1 MKSRRQNTATHVATM
16 FAGATPTMK
25 GMNVTSSKHGYKVI
39 ICWVLLIA
47 LSVLNPTPTG
57 GALLVIA
64 PLAVYTY
71 YTTQAWRRE
80 RHAAN
85 ME

>member
-1 MKSRRQNTATHVATM
+1 MTSRRRCTATHVATM

-25 GMNVTSSKHGYKVI
+25 GENVISSKHGRKALL
-39 ICWVLLIA
+39 CWVALIA

-80 RHAAN
+80 RHAATK
-85 ME
+85 

>member
-1 MKSRRQNTATHVATM
+1 M
-16 FAGATPTMK
+16 MK
-25 GMNVTSSKHGYKVI
+25 GMTVTSSKHGRKAAL
-39 ICWVLLIA
+39 CWVALIA
-47 LSVLNPTPTG
+47 LSVLNPAPTG
-57 GALLVIA
+57 GALPVIA
-64 PLAVYTY
+64 VLAVGTY

>member
-1 MKSRRQNTATHVATM
+1 MTSRRRCTATHVATM

-25 GMNVTSSKHGYKVI
+25 GMTVTSSKHGRKALL
-39 ICWVLLIA
+39 CWVLLIA

-57 GALLVIA
+57 GALLVVA

-71 YTTQAWRRE
+71 YTTQDWRRA
-80 RHAAN
+80 RHAATK
-85 ME
+85 